1 MSDNNINNTN
11 NINTLILS
19 GGGII
24 GFTFLGILKE
34 LHQHNVWELN
44 NIKHIYSTSAGS
56 IIALLICLDI
66 DWNTLTSYIVSN
78 PWDNIL
84 RPSAKQILNSF
95 SQKGLYDKTVM
106 EHIFDR
112 LFAMKSLNINT
123 TLFEFYQ
130 LNNINLNIFSFDINT
145 FTTVVLNYQT
155 YPNMTLIDAVT
166 ISCSLPGLFKPN
178 IIDDKCLIDGGVL
191 SNYPINECLENLSKE
206 GLNENNVL
214 GLKLCYDSELQEN
227 RNVIITENTNLLDYI
242 MGVTLNSINYITNT
256 IKEKEIKNTIKC
268 CLDKSPMTMNSM
280 KECLQNKE
288 KRIQLIENGIK
299 IAKEFV
305 KAKVL

>member
-1 MSDNNINNTN
+1 MND
-11 NINTLILS
+11 INTLILS

-24 GFTFLGILKE
+24 GFTFLGVLKE
-34 LHQHNVWELN
+34 LQQHNVWELN
-44 NIKHIYSTSAGS
+44 NIKNIYSTSAGS
-56 IIALLICLDI
+56 IIALLICLGI

-123 TLFEFYQ
+123 TLFEFHQ
-130 LNNINLNIFSFDINT
+130 LNNINFNIFSFDINT

-155 YPNMTLIDAVT
+155 YPNMTLIEAVT

-191 SNYPINECLENLSKE
+191 SNYPINECLTDLAKE

-256 IKEKEIKNTIKC
+256 IKEKE
-268 CLDKSPMTMNSM
+268 
-280 KECLQNKE
+280 NKMLF
-288 KRIQLIENGIK
+288 R
-299 IAKEFV
+299 
-305 KAKVL
+305 